1 MQPPDDV
8 GLDWLNRDFISMMGV
23 MMIAL
28 IGRTLMGSDPINVRR
43 LIGESLL
50 MIVGAVAMYVSGVL
64 AELNGLQM
72 LLIAC
77 TSSLGTV
84 RGCEWIVR
92 VVVAVYKVA
101 KP

>member
-8 GLDWLNRDFISMMGV
+8 GLDWLNRDFVSLLSV

-28 IGRTLMGSDPINVRR
+28 IGRTLISSEPINVRR
-43 LIGESLL
+43 LLGESLL
-50 MIVGAVAMYVSGVL
+50 MVVGAVALYASGL
-64 AELNGLQM
+64 LTGMNGLQM

-92 VVVAVYKVA
+92 VVVAIYKVA